1 MKTNYKFRLSLFLFL
16 AFSSFAIAQ
25 TSLGSTKTFM
35 NTLKQELVTS
45 TTSKGIEKT
54 ILLQVE
60 NSKNF
65 KGKINYKESDF
76 SSEFLIGEIKDVPES
91 SFFVKVIDKK
101 LEGHIILKKTKE
113 AFKYYSD
120 AQGNAYVSKVDINTI
135 VCINFDD
142 IPENTK
148 KTTNKTAV
156 AAAIA
161 PALLNLQSL
170 PGAAGCVM
178 LDFDGYNMPAGNLW
192 NNGNAINAAPSGMSD
207 ADVQQHWEVVSEDY
221 RPFNLNVTTSEAV
234 FNSYPRNRRMRVVV
248 TPTNTAAPGAGGVA
262 YIGSFNWDNDVPC
275 WVFITSGKS
284 GGDASAHEVGHTFDL
299 GHDGRTT
306 PKEDYFVGINNTSW
320 APIMGA
326 GYYRPVVQWSKGEYD
341 YANNK
346 QDDVAIIASS
356 KFGVGYRGDDYGN
369 TTAAAGNLDYNTSG
383 AINQKN
389 GIISSDADYD
399 FFTFTTGGG
408 NVSINANTVSRDGN
422 LHLLIRLYNS
432 AGAEMGTYWNSD
444 PFALNASMNVNLPAG
459 KYFIGVDGNGAGSAG
474 YGGYSAYGSIGSYSI
489 TGTIPP
495 GGNIAPSTD
504 VITAYKDCNYT
515 GFSGGLTIG
524 DYNLARLNS
533 LGILNDDISSLKIT
547 QGFQA
552 ILYQDDNFTGAST
565 VINSDNSCL
574 NTTWNDKVSSIRIL
588 ANGVTTLGNQTF
600 YLQNR
605 NSGLNMDVWN
615 ASLANGANVAQ
626 GTVNTGN
633 NQKYTFTHLGDG
645 LYKIIANHSG
655 LSLDVN
661 GFNKANG
668 ANVEQYP
675 YNGTTNQQF
684 ILVATGDGFYKIV
697 ARHSGRIVEVA
708 GASTANGAN
717 VQQWDNNNQ
726 TCGQWRLIS
735 TTATQTSTLIQA
747 EDYSAMSGIQV
758 EVTTDTD
765 GGSNVGYTETGD
777 WIAYNNINFP
787 TTGSYLIEYRVA
799 SGVTGGRLSS
809 DLNGGTIILGNV
821 DIPNTGGW
829 QNWQTVSQ
837 TVNVN
842 AGTYN
847 FGIYI
852 QNTGMNIN
860 WIRITKI
867 GAAAITRE
875 TASIIEEE
883 KPIDVVFNV
892 YPNPVSEILF
902 FTKDVSGGNLSVV
915 DSQTGNIVLSQK
927 INDNSLNV
935 SNLRQ
940 GIYLVVFEKD
950 GEKTIKRF
958 IKK

>member
-1 MKTNYKFRLSLFLFL
+1 MKNNYRFRLSLLLFL
-16 AFSSFAIAQ
+16 AFGYFAMAQ
-25 TSLGSTKTFM
+25 TSLGSSKTFM
-35 NTLKQELVTS
+35 NNLKKELVKS
-45 TTSKGIEKT
+45 TASKSTDKT
-54 ILLQVE
+54 VLLE
-60 NSKNF
+60 AANSKTF
-65 KGKINYKESDF
+65 TGKINYKESNE
-76 SSEFLIGEIKDVPES
+76 SSEFLIGEIKNVAES
-91 SFFVKVIDKK
+91 SFYIKVKDKS
-101 LEGHIILKKTKE
+101 LEGHIIFKKTRE
-113 AFKYYSD
+113 AYKYYSD
-120 AQGNAYVSKVDINTI
+120 AQGNAYVSKVDINTL
-135 VCINFDD
+135 VCIDYKNV
-142 IPENTK
+142 PSNTAN
-148 KTTNKTAV
+148 TTSKTAV
-156 AAAIA
+156 AQIA

-299 GHDGRTT
+299 GHDGRTNPT
-306 PKEDYFVGINNTSW
+306 EDYFLGIDGTSW

-326 GYYRPVVQWSKGEYD
+326 GYYRPVVQWSKGEYN
-341 YANNK
+341 YANNL
-346 QDDVAIIASS
+346 QDDVATIAGS

-369 TTAAAGNLDYNTSG
+369 TTASAANLDYNGSG

-389 GIISSDADYD
+389 GIISSEADYD

-422 LHLLIRLYNS
+422 LHLLLRLYNS

-459 KYFIGVDGNGAGSAG
+459 KYFIGVDGNGAGNTG

-495 GGNIAPSTD
+495 GGTIAPSTD

-533 LGILNDDISSLKIT
+533 LGILNDDISSLRIT

-574 NTTWNDKVSSIRIL
+574 NATWNDKVSSIRIL

-600 YLQNR
+600 FLQNR

-615 ASLANGANVAQ
+615 ASLDNGANVAQ
-626 GTVNTGN
+626 GTANTGN

-655 LSLDVN
+655 QSLDVN
-661 GFNKANG
+661 NFNKANG

-684 ILVATGDGFYKIV
+684 ILVDTGDGFYKIV

-726 TCGQWRLIS
+726 TCGQWKLIS
-735 TTATQTSTLIQA
+735 TTASQTSTLIQA
-747 EDYSAMSGIQV
+747 EDYSSMSGIQV
-758 EVTTDTD
+758 EATTDTG

-777 WIAYNNINFP
+777 WMAYNNINFP
-787 TTGSYLIEYRVA
+787 STGSYLIEYRVA
-799 SGVTGGRLSS
+799 SAVTGGKLSS
-809 DLNGGTIILGNV
+809 DLNGGTIVLGNV

-829 QNWQTVSQ
+829 QNWQTVTQ
-837 TVNVN
+837 TVSVN
-842 AGTYN
+842 GGTYN

-860 WIRITKI
+860 WIRITKV
-867 GAAAITRE
+867 GAGAPI
-875 TASIIEEE
+875 ASANIKEEGE
-883 KPIDVVFNV
+883 IKEVAFNV
-892 YPNPVSEILF
+892 YPNPVSETLF
-902 FTKDVSGGNLSVV
+902 FTKDVSGGSMNVV
-915 DSQTGNIVLSQK
+915 DSQTGNVVLSQK

-935 SNLRQ
+935 SNLKQ
-940 GIYLVVFEKD
+940 GIYLVIFEKD